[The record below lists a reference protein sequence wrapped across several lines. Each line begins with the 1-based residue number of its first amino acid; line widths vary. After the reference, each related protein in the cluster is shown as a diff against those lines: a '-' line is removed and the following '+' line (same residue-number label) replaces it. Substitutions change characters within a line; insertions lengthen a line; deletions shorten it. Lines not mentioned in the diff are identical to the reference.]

1 MTMKRI
7 TLVMTLLIMASAII
21 HGQVSSQPQRQD
33 KKTEQEVRATLQEL
47 IDAGRRKDR
56 AAYERL
62 LADGFTFIHATGA
75 IETRQEYLDHAVSGT
90 QLFQRADSQTL
101 DERINV
107 YEGRTA
113 VWTSHSAWRN
123 RAITARPSSVAPMC
137 SLRAA
142 DAGSGP
148 PDNPRGYRHAP
159 RRRL

>member
-33 KKTEQEVRATLQEL
+33 KKTEQEVRAILQQL
-47 IDAGRRKDR
+47 VDAGRRKDR

-75 IETRQEYLDHAVSGT
+75 IETRQEYLDHAASGT

-113 VWTSHSAWRN
+113 VWTSHSGWRN
-123 RAITARPSSVAPMC
+123 RDDNSETI
-137 SLRAA
+137 LR
-142 DAGSGP
+142 STKCV
-148 PDNPRGYRHAP
+148 N
-159 RRRL
+159 